1 MENTLKIQAKFEEVV
16 SEFRFAVTYEEI
28 FAAAFEAI
36 GDTWVKECSVSYLDK
51 LDKHIE
57 VLQARIKLARAKRE
71 ARVAEYNVNETINKG

>member
-16 SEFRFAVTYEEI
+16 SEFRFAATYEEI

-36 GDTWVKECSVSYLDK
+36 GATWVQDCSTQYLDK

-71 ARVAEYNVNETINKG
+71 TRVAEYSVKEAINKS